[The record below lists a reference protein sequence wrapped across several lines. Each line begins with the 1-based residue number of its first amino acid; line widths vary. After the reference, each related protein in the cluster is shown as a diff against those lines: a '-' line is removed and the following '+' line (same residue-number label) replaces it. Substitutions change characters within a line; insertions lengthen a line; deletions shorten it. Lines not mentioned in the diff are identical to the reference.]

1 MRIKLGYLLALL
13 CLMLV
18 LPAMAQAAPSTV
30 TVPEG
35 TKVSDV
41 KYGDDETVATL
52 KPEEQVAFL
61 FLYAMW
67 GLEGNCLEKDSGI
80 GRLATLGE
88 LIKGV
93 KDSSGHV
100 IGLSIS
106 PVKDTNYAYDIII
119 IGRDCLIRANPRVK
133 GIGALAMTGTASRM
147 SGNFYYNPNGPDLTK
162 AVKLTEYGYEGDGFK
177 RR

>member
-1 MRIKLGYLLALL
+1 
-13 CLMLV
+13 MLV
-18 LPAMAQAAPSTV
+18 LPAMAQATPSTV

-35 TKVSDV
+35 CKVMDV

-61 FLYAMW
+61 FVYAMY
-67 GLEGNCLEKDSGI
+67 GLEGDCLDKDMGI

-88 LIKGV
+88 LVKGV
-93 KDSSGHV
+93 KAGSGSDL
-100 IGLSIS
+100 GLSIS
-106 PVKDTNYAYDIII
+106 PVKDTNYNYDIII
-119 IGRDCLIRANPRVK
+119 IGRDCLIRATPRVK
-133 GIGALAMTGTASRM
+133 GIGALAIIGSASR

-162 AVKLTEYGYEGDGFK
+162 AVKLTEYGYDGKGF

>member
-1 MRIKLGYLLALL
+1 MHTRFSHLLALL
-13 CLMLV
+13 GLMLV
-18 LPAMAQAAPSTV
+18 LPVMAQAAPSTL
-30 TVPEG
+30 TVPAD

-67 GLEGNCLEKDSGI
+67 GLEGDCLDKDNGI

-93 KDSSGHV
+93 KAGSGFDL
-100 IGLSIS
+100 GLSVN
-106 PVKDTNYAYDIII
+106 PVKDTNYSYDLII
-119 IGRDCLIRANPRVK
+119 IGQDCLIRATPRVK
-133 GIGALAMTGTASRM
+133 NIGALAITGSATRM
-147 SGNFYYNPNGPDLTK
+147 AGNFYYNPNGPDLTK
-162 AVKLTEYGYEGDGFK
+162 AVKLTEYGYSGKGFK
-177 RR
+177 R

>member
-1 MRIKLGYLLALL
+1 MHVRLGHVML

-18 LPAMAQAAPSTV
+18 APVMAQAAPSTV
-30 TVPEG
+30 SVPDG
-35 TKVSDV
+35 TKVGDV
-41 KYGDDETVATL
+41 KYGDDESVATL

-61 FLYAMW
+61 FVYALW
-67 GLEGNCLEKDSGI
+67 GLEGDCLDKDMGI

-93 KDSSGHV
+93 KASTGYD
-100 IGLSIS
+100 IGLSVN
-106 PVKDTNYAYDIII
+106 PVKDTNYSYDIII
-119 IGRDCLIRANPRVK
+119 IGKDCLIRATPRAK
-133 GIGALAMTGTASRM
+133 GIGALAMIGSPTRM

-162 AVKLTEYGYEGDGFK
+162 AVKLTEYGYNGKGF